1 MIKDW
6 NKLSPADRRGANST
20 LQAAGMVRRR
30 GVNRYL
36 ERSISEV
43 WAAARREGQRR
54 LASAARGGKSE
65 EPEAL
70 LGQFKRSDVFIAVLC
85 PGTVQ
90 FKLRLQVFWSAQ
102 GGFFTRRGEKERKPI
117 SADTDANI

>member
-43 WAAARREGQRR
+43 WAVARREGQRR
-54 LASAARGGKSE
+54 PASAARGGKSE

-70 LGQFKRSDVFIAVLC
+70 LGQFKRSDVFIAELC
-85 PGTVQ
+85 PGTEAVQ
-90 FKLRLQVFWSAQ
+90 TEVTGVLVSSGRFLK
-102 GGFFTRRGEKERKPI
+102 RRKKERKPI
-117 SADTDANI
+117 SSDTGSNI

>member
-43 WAAARREGQRR
+43 WAVARREGQRR

-70 LGQFKRSDVFIAVLC
+70 LGQFKRSDVFTAELWSGTEAVQTEVTGVLVSS
-85 PGTVQ
+85 G
-90 FKLRLQVFWSAQ
+90 R
-102 GGFFTRRGEKERKPI
+102 FF
-117 SADTDANI
+117 